1 MSFATN
7 GLDLIRMTIRASTY
21 SAMSTAGTRE
31 PRHRPVGA
39 EVGTDLGVVVVV
51 ASEGIRGVL
60 SRYVDGSGT
69 NARYPPKNTETV
81 ARKPK
86 ISTAVAI

>member
-1 MSFATN
+1 MSA
-7 GLDLIRMTIRASTY
+7 
-21 SAMSTAGTRE
+21 AGTSG
-31 PRHRPVGA
+31 PRHRSAEA

-60 SRYVDGSGT
+60 SRYVDGGGA